1 MDQLRNALAAAT
13 GAKMPAPPP
22 SDGLPD
28 PLRSDWVAR
37 LRELGADVP
46 REPTMGQLVQRS
58 DAMGR
63 QLEAQ
68 GRKREAA
75 ALKGLK
81 QGFLSEREKAAWG
94 KVKDRF
100 AELALSE
107 KTYRSLKAEEAD
119 PEKVLVKLRGDRGEA
134 LRGAGHAR
142 LREAL
147 LG

>member
-1 MDQLRNALAAAT
+1 MDQLRNALSAAT

-28 PLRSDWVAR
+28 PLGSEWVAR
-37 LRELGADVP
+37 LRELRVDVP
-46 REPTMGQLVQRS
+46 REPTMGQLIQRS

-68 GRKREAA
+68 GRKRDAV

-81 QGFLSEREKAAWG
+81 ESFLKEREKAAWA
-94 KVKDRF
+94 KLKERF
-100 AELALSE
+100 ADLALSE
-107 KTYRSLKAEEAD
+107 KTYRTLKAEEVD
-119 PEKVLVKLRGDRGEA
+119 PEKVLVKLRGERGEA

-142 LREAL
+142 LREVL
-147 LG
+147 VG